1 MESFS
6 KVLVLD
12 NEAQARLLDAV
23 LNEKGIQH
31 LMRSYHDSA
40 YDGLWQVQ
48 HGWGHVEAP
57 ASRHEEIRRIHREL
71 SSAPGG
77 ATEAQEPSGSE

>member
-1 MESFS
+1 MESLG

-12 NEAQARLLDAV
+12 NESEARLLEAV
-23 LNEKGIQH
+23 LREREIPH
-31 LMRSYHDSA
+31 MMRSYHDSA

-57 ASRHEEIRRIHREL
+57 LSRHEEIRRIHGEL
-71 SSAPGG
+71 FSPGG
-77 ATEAQEPSGSE
+77 GDQEPSDPD